1 MKTTIVQ
8 VEKNKIGKDIMG
20 RFFGVLM
27 FLLFLIMLLG
37 ANSLFSQNGTKQGYK
52 LGLGAASGVSGN
64 AHGIIYDVSTHLYNG
79 KNLFGIGACIQK
91 RKESLCGFKIN
102 YMHFITGKE
111 KLVNG
116 NFESKNGYSRS
127 QLFFYSSMQFI
138 KNGYL
143 SFGAVKREEVLY
155 PKSEIPSDF
164 SNFKLSTAEACVGF
178 GINIKITE
186 QLVWSNYIGFGAY
199 YHLNYTKPMY
209 TEKAAPMLVL
219 GTALRLNY
227 FKN

>member
-1 MKTTIVQ
+1 MKTTITKLIS
-8 VEKNKIGKDIMG
+8 KNILSKTQSSFIGLII
-20 RFFGVLM
+20 LI
-27 FLLFLIMLLG
+27 LLFG
-37 ANSLFSQNGTKQGYK
+37 ANSLFSQNKTKQVYK
-52 LGLGAASGVSGN
+52 LGLGVSSSVSGN
-64 AHGIIYDVSTHLYNG
+64 AHGTIYDVSSHLYNG
-79 KNLFGIGACIQK
+79 KNLLGVSACIQK
-91 RKESLCGFKIN
+91 RKENLCGFKIN

-111 KLVNG
+111 VLVNG
-116 NFESKNGYSRS
+116 NFEAKNGYTKT
-127 QLFFYSSMQFI
+127 QLFFYSSVQFI

-143 SFGAVKREEVLY
+143 SFGAVKREELLN
-155 PKSEIPSDF
+155 KNSEVASDF
-164 SNFKLSTAEACVGF
+164 SNYKLSTAEACVGF